1 MKTVHITSTDLVT
14 KIDDDTVARA
24 RVLRAKGI
32 TPHLAVVAVGDA
44 AQSPFIRVKQERG
57 RSVGVEVS
65 IYRLPDKIRS
75 ADVESVVTFANDD
88 PELSGLIIQ
97 LPLPASVSVQERD
110 RLLALV
116 RAPKDVDALGA
127 GATKEK
133 AASLAELRKRAVK
146 AKTFVPTTAA
156 AMLSLALHTDVDL
169 SKSVVVVGKGVLV
182 GTPLHTLLRA
192 LGIRHKWVDKTDA
205 GYKDVIKAADV
216 VFTGTDTMTPFLTKR
231 SVKEGAVLIAA
242 GNEINYDSV
251 EGYAAAVTA
260 KIGSLGPLTV
270 SLLMNNT
277 VAACEWQQ

>member
-24 RVLRAKGI
+24 KALRDSGI
-32 TPHLAVVAVGDA
+32 IPHLAVVAVGDA

-65 IYRLPDKIRS
+65 VYRLPDSVRA

-97 LPLPASVSVQERD
+97 LPLPTSVSTKERD
-110 RLLALV
+110 RLLAMV
-116 RAPKDVDALGA
+116 RASKDVDALGT
-127 GATKEK
+127 GVVREK
-133 AASLAELRKRAVK
+133 ASSLSDLQKRAAR
-146 AKTFVPTTAA
+146 AKMFVPTTAA
-156 AMLSLALHTDVDL
+156 AMILLAQHAKADM
-169 SKSVVVVGKGVLV
+169 SQSVVVVGKGVLV
-182 GTPLHTLLRA
+182 GTPLHLLLQA
-192 LGIRHKWVDKTDA
+192 LGVRHKWVDKTDA
-205 GYKDVIKAADV
+205 GYQDVIKSADV
-216 VFTGTDTMTPFLTKR
+216 VFAGTDAMTPFLTKR
-231 SVKEGAVLIAA
+231 SVKEGAVLLAA

-251 EGYAAAVTA
+251 EGHAAAVTA

>member
-24 RVLRAKGI
+24 RALRAKGI

-75 ADVESVVTFANDD
+75 ADVESIVTFANDD

-97 LPLPASVSVQERD
+97 LPLPASVATKERD
-110 RLLALV
+110 RLLGLV
-116 RAPKDVDALGA
+116 RATKDVDALGA
-127 GATKEK
+127 GATKER
-133 AASLAELRKRAVK
+133 AASLAELQKRAVK

-156 AMLSLALHTDVDL
+156 AMLSLALHVDVDL

-182 GTPLHTLLRA
+182 GTPLHVLLRA
-192 LGIRHKWVDKTDA
+192 IGIRHQWVDKTDA
-205 GYKDVIKAADV
+205 GYTDKIKAADV

-251 EGYAAAVTA
+251 EGHAAAVTA